1 MMHEKELIDLLD
13 NAPTMEEDETGILSE
28 QRVIIENTF
37 RAFGLG
43 GKFVRAYIAEQV
55 NCYEFTLQNNE
66 KFERYQCIRTELLM
80 TLKAR
85 EIRIVAGETCRVEVA
100 RERRRIASAGEL
112 FRANEWQNASG
123 ESLMLMLG
131 KNVDGAIETV
141 DLSVVPH
148 LLIVG
153 VQGAGK
159 TVLADLVIFSL
170 MLKHGPD
177 ELKLIL
183 IDPYLVDFEKYKDL
197 PYLLFPPLNNET
209 ETIRAL
215 LWLNAEMNSRYELMR
230 QEGCRDI
237 SSFNA
242 KKPGALPYIVMVI
255 NELSELI
262 QENSI
267 QAEKLITSLCAKS
280 RAAGI
285 HLVVCSRPYCLTD
298 GIKANIP
305 MRILFAADDKKS
317 SQRVIGS
324 GDGVHL
330 LGNGD
335 MLFCTG
341 GSPLKRIQGGYINDD
356 ESDRMIAHIKEI
368 YKDWNPVHKAV
379 LPNVLF
385 PKTMIC
391 RDELMEVVKQI
402 IDEQKEGLANRI
414 VDSFIDKVGD
424 IALKERHQAIE
435 SETTEE
441 PQIEDLRELLAAC
454 RIIIDKRCISI
465 SLLQRQLGIGF
476 NRAFAI
482 IKALKQ
488 HGVISNDL
496 ETILVNSID
505 EAKEKIR
512 RS

>member
-1 MMHEKELIDLLD
+1 M
-13 NAPTMEEDETGILSE
+13 
-28 QRVIIENTF
+28 
-37 RAFGLG
+37 
-43 GKFVRAYIAEQV
+43 
-55 NCYEFTLQNNE
+55 
-66 KFERYQCIRTELLM
+66 
-80 TLKAR
+80 
-85 EIRIVAGETCRVEVA
+85 
-100 RERRRIASAGEL
+100 
-112 FRANEWQNASG
+112 
-123 ESLMLMLG
+123 
-131 KNVDGAIETV
+131 
-141 DLSVVPH
+141 
-148 LLIVG
+148 
-153 VQGAGK
+153 
-159 TVLADLVIFSL
+159 
-170 MLKHGPD
+170 
-177 ELKLIL
+177 
-183 IDPYLVDFEKYKDL
+183 
-197 PYLLFPPLNNET
+197 
-209 ETIRAL
+209 
-215 LWLNAEMNSRYELMR
+215 
-230 QEGCRDI
+230 
-237 SSFNA
+237 
-242 KKPGALPYIVMVI
+242 
-255 NELSELI
+255 
-262 QENSI
+262 
-267 QAEKLITSLCAKS
+267 
-280 RAAGI
+280 
-285 HLVVCSRPYCLTD
+285 
-298 GIKANIP
+298 
-305 MRILFAADDKKS
+305 
-317 SQRVIGS
+317 
-324 GDGVHL
+324 
-330 LGNGD
+330 
-335 MLFCTG
+335 
-341 GSPLKRIQGGYINDD
+341 KRIQGGYINDD

-482 IKALKQ
+482 IKALKH